1 MMSQKRRLQ
10 KIRVFRF
17 LCCGSL

>member
-10 KIRVFRF
+10 INSFF
-17 LCCGSL
+17 TF